1 MKFKINPKNCPPKN
15 GGGNAKLVIN
25 ASLVLSVLCGVPS
38 CTDEIENEIVENNA
52 KMQEFDASDIRK
64 EDSKSLF
71 IKSGSAGLQ

>member
-38 CTDEIENEIVENNA
+38 CTDEIENEIQKEIEGNRKNA
-52 KMQEFDASDIRK
+52 E
-64 EDSKSLF
+64 EYYT
-71 IKSGSAGLQ
+71 